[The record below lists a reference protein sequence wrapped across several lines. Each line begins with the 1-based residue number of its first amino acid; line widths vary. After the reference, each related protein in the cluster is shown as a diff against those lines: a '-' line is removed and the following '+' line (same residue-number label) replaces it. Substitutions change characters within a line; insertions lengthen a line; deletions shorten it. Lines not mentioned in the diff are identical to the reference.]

1 MEKDTAGC
9 RAFNHKFIVGGI
21 YLTNTK
27 NEMLYIMV
35 TRLLEKAA
43 AAGLLLPEELATAKR
58 LALGKYRPQT
68 VWE

>member
-1 MEKDTAGC
+1 
-9 RAFNHKFIVGGI
+9 
-21 YLTNTK
+21 LTDIK

-35 TRLLEKAA
+35 IRLLEKAA
-43 AAGLLLPEELATAKR
+43 ADGLLLPEELATAKR